1 MTCNTL
7 TYFTHF
13 YIDTGGSGLILE
25 CLFILKSH
33 LCHCLHA
40 GLSQLVETQ
49 QVVIVSL
56 GGDVKFSCRLM
67 EPKDVL
73 QVTWQK
79 ETPGGTE
86 NVASYNKR
94 FGPEVN
100 PPFNMKVLFLYVGLQ
115 NCSVIIRRVSRE
127 DESCYKCLFNIYPD
141 GAISGRTCLQVN
153 VTAEISLTLYLCVS
167 LYLLME
173 PRDVLQVTWQKETQG
188 GTENVA
194 SYHKRFG
201 TKVNPTFNRNVEFL
215 NVGLQN
221 CSMFLRGVSREDES
235 CYKCLFTTYHDGSIS
250 GRTCLQINELY
261 GPTLQVTPTNDSHLL
276 FSGLTFSCSATG
288 RPAPIVAWN
297 EKPLALENSTT
308 LNITHPNG
316 TVTVTITS
324 TLAVPSLPDNDTM
337 VRCLVHLH
345 LQNLMSILDICFQ
358 PFICELYWSHLVI
371 FFYLQS
377 QCL

>member
-1 MTCNTL
+1 MVPAYCN
-7 TYFTHF
+7 
-13 YIDTGGSGLILE
+13 
-25 CLFILKSH
+25 CLFNLLIIISK
-33 LCHCLHA
+33 

-49 QVVIVSL
+49 QVIIVTL
-56 GGDVKFSCRLM
+56 GEDAHFSCR
-67 EPKDVL
+67 
-73 QVTWQK
+73 
-79 ETPGGTE
+79 
-86 NVASYNKR
+86 
-94 FGPEVN
+94 
-100 PPFNMKVLFLYVGLQ
+100 
-115 NCSVIIRRVSRE
+115 
-127 DESCYKCLFNIYPD
+127 
-141 GAISGRTCLQVN
+141 
-153 VTAEISLTLYLCVS
+153 
-167 LYLLME
+167 LME

-337 VRCLVHLH
+337 VRCLVSSGYIIKEGSVNIP
-345 LQNLMSILDICFQ
+345 NLYAGPSSPPVSNNGWLRGHESVFVVIGLVVLIALICTVW
-358 PFICELYWSHLVI
+358 PLCNK
-371 FFYLQS
+371 S
-377 QCL
+377 QRNRKERPQQEDAEIRETLKMTPVKHQENSSFRTPQHFVEEGERSNEDPPVSVTCKRKLFA

>member
-1 MTCNTL
+1 MCVSAL
-7 TYFTHF
+7 TWLM
-13 YIDTGGSGLILE
+13 LI
-25 CLFILKSH
+25 CLWTVIVRIQ
-33 LCHCLHA
+33 

-153 VTAEISLTLYLCVS
+153 
-167 LYLLME
+167 
-173 PRDVLQVTWQKETQG
+173 
-188 GTENVA
+188 
-194 SYHKRFG
+194 
-201 TKVNPTFNRNVEFL
+201 
-215 NVGLQN
+215 
-221 CSMFLRGVSREDES
+221 
-235 CYKCLFTTYHDGSIS
+235 
-250 GRTCLQINELY
+250 ELY
-261 GPTLQVTPTNDSHLL
+261 GPTLLLTQNKDTHPL
-276 FSGLTFSCSATG
+276 FSGLTVSCSATG
-288 RPAPIVAWN
+288 RPAPVVDLFL
-297 EKPLALENSTT
+297 PVQFVLENSTT
-308 LNITHPNG
+308 VSVTHPNG

-324 TLAVPSLPDNDTM
+324 TVAVPSLPDNIPM
-337 VRCLVHLH
+337 VRCVVSSGSAIKEGSIKIPTLLVGRGHGWISGHGTVVVAVTASLG
-345 LQNLMSILDICFQ
+345 LIVLICTITWCLCKKTQRNETPQQDVDESRVTF
-358 PFICELYWSHLVI
+358 EL
-371 FFYLQS
+371 
-377 QCL
+377 